1 MIGVKAVASHV
12 PDGHLVAAE
21 VAARLEVDP
30 GFVAEKLGTDR
41 LPRIDP
47 ETRTSELASLAVE
60 RLRDEQ
66 GTDLD
71 DVRVLVV
78 VTQNPDGR
86 GLPHTAAIVAAKLGL
101 APEVAAFDISLG
113 CSGFVYG
120 IQVVEALLAKTGGT
134 GLLVTADPYSKI
146 VDPDDRD
153 TVLLFGDAA
162 AATLIGPD
170 PAYRIGAV
178 RLGTDGGGAPHLC
191 NRDGMLH
198 MAGRQVFNFAA
209 TRVPRETKALLES
222 EGLTTDD
229 LDLVLL
235 HQGSRYIV
243 ETLASRMRIPL
254 ERVPIDVAR
263 TGNAVSSSIPLLLE
277 PVLSAPAESRPRRV
291 LMAGFGVGF
300 SWGVGLL
307 ERVDS

>member
-1 MIGVKAVASHV
+1 MNGVITVASHV
-12 PDGHLVAAE
+12 PSEGLSAVSVAQGLSVPA
-21 VAARLEVDP
+21 D
-30 GFVAEKLGTDR
+30 FVEEKLGTNQ
-41 LPRIDP
+41 LPRIASDIQ
-47 ETRTSELASLAVE
+47 TSDLAASAVE
-60 RLRDEQ
+60 AMAGHDRYDPAE
-66 GTDLD
+66 
-71 DVRVLVV
+71 VRVLVV

-86 GLPHTAAIVAAKLGL
+86 GLPHTAAIVAEKLGL
-101 APEVAAFDISLG
+101 GSDVAAFDVSLG

-120 IQVVEALLAKTGGT
+120 LQVVEGLLTKTGGT

-146 VDPDDRD
+146 IDPDDRD

-170 PAYRIGAV
+170 PAYRIGPV
-178 RLGTDGGGAPHLC
+178 RLGTDGRGAAHLC
-191 NRDGMLH
+191 NCDGVLH

-209 TRVPRETKALLES
+209 TRVPKEVKALLAS
-222 EGLTTDD
+222 EGLDTDAID
-229 LDLVLL
+229 LALL

-243 ETLASRMRIPL
+243 ETLADRLGIDRD
-254 ERVPIDVAR
+254 RVPIDVAR

-277 PVLSAPAESRPRRV
+277 PVITAQDRPARI

-307 ERVDS
+307 ERC